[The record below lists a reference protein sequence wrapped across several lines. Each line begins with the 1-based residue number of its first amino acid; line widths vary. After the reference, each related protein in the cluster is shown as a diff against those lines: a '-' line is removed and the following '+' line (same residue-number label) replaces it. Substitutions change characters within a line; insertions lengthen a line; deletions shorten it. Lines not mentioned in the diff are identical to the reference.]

1 MQLIYGFVD
10 ITYVVYFVDYCSFFE
25 WIIFIYEIQVERF
38 FLVQA
43 LPYVVY
49 KLNKHACIRTYLLF
63 PAIQSENEIKYFV
76 ELTRRAMCLEWNM
89 LLGIL
94 LQDVNVFSD
103 TLEQLKEITPSDV
116 TLPDKMWVWLLEGI
130 NTLSDWAS
138 KTDNYTTCTDGTV
151 HVQMVHGYMWLLVTL
166 DTCTCTCILTDI
178 QL

>member
-1 MQLIYGFVD
+1 MLESWENGSAENSPWF
-10 ITYVVYFVDYCSFFE
+10 T
-25 WIIFIYEIQVERF
+25 
-38 FLVQA
+38 
-43 LPYVVY
+43 PT
-49 KLNKHACIRTYLLF
+49 K
-63 PAIQSENEIKYFV
+63 AIQSENEIKYFV
-76 ELTRRAMCLEWNM
+76 ELTRHAMCLEWNM

-138 KTDNYTTCTDGTV
+138 KTRYTIIILHVQTVRYMYRRYGTCTDGTV